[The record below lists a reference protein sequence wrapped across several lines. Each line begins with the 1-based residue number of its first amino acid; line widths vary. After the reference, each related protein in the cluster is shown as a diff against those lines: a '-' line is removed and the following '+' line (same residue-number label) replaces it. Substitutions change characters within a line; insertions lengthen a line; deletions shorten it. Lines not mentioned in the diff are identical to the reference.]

1 MIYFNNRIFN
11 IMKSLNIYIGKI
23 IAEIMANKKITKAEL
38 ARRLNVRPQSV
49 DYMLSRKSIDTD
61 TLYKVSQALDY
72 DFAQFYT
79 LENKQTNS
87 DTAEEYSKFVKAR
100 LIVEVELD
108 NDDLRKLNLNNKL
121 LKILENKK

>member
-72 DFAQFYT
+72 DFAQ
-79 LENKQTNS
+79 
-87 DTAEEYSKFVKAR
+87 
-100 LIVEVELD
+100 LIMMICA
-108 NDDLRKLNLNNKL
+108 N
-121 LKILENKK
+121 

>member
-1 MIYFNNRIFN
+1 
-11 IMKSLNIYIGKI
+11 MKSLNIYIGKI
-23 IAEIMANKKITKAEL
+23 IAEIMADKKITKAEL
-38 ARRLNVRPQSV
+38 SRRLNVRPQSV

-79 LENKQTNS
+79 LENKQTNF
-87 DTAEEYSKFVKAR
+87 DTIEECSKTVKAK

-108 NDDLRKLNLNNKL
+108 NDDLRKLDLNNKL
-121 LKILENKK
+121 LKVLGDKK